1 LAVAVIVFSC
11 LLAALSWCLITG
23 SAASCWFLVVA
34 SALWLP
40 ANNRHLEGRTL
51 VVLTT
56 THGITVSDLVALG
69 CWLLA
74 TATLLWRAHRSRL
87 AGGAAR
93 VGTLLATCAGVF
105 LLGALVAVGTS

>member
-1 LAVAVIVFSC
+1 VAVAVIVFIC
-11 LLAALSWCLITG
+11 LLAALSWCLIAG
-23 SAASCWFLVVA
+23 SAASCWFLVVC

-56 THGITVSDLVALG
+56 THGITTSDLVALS

-87 AGGAAR
+87 SGGSARAGP
-93 VGTLLATCAGVF
+93 LLVTCVGVF